1 MAGLGVISPLMPYY
15 AGALDASGLVLG
27 LIFAAFPLARG
38 IFSPY
43 AGALSDRE
51 GRRWFVVA
59 GLLGFAVVSA
69 LYPFAVTAPELFL
82 VRFLHG
88 AAAAVVITVAMAS
101 MAEAAPPGR
110 EGTAMGIFHAAI
122 YLGMATGPFIGG
134 VISEYAGVQGAF
146 TVMALVAGAAGF
158 LAIALP
164 PGTVR
169 PPPPASEHSF
179 CAIAADPGMRGLLVF
194 RAVHALGRGGI
205 LAFVPIFAS
214 TLAIGPK
221 GIGILLFVHIF
232 AIAVLQIPSGERAD
246 HGNKRGLVFA
256 GSVVSSVALL
266 LIPFSGDFVTLL
278 LACSLTSL
286 GTALSMSAAA
296 AMAVQRGRVWGVG
309 ASLGVFNTAFSVGM
323 IISPL
328 LSGVVMDV
336 AGVFGVFWAAGALGL
351 LGSLYFWVMSR
362 EAVPPRRSRVP
373 SVSPGPE
380 PRAGPSRGP
389 GNILRARARVSRP
402 SRLVRR
408 R

>member
-1 MAGLGVISPLMPYY
+1 MAFCAVFVSMAGLGVISPLMPYY
-15 AGALDASGLVLG
+15 ASALDASGLLLG

-59 GLLGFAVVSA
+59 GLLGFALASA
-69 LYPFAVTAPELFL
+69 LYPFAATVPTLFL

-101 MAEAAPPGR
+101 MAEAAAPGR
-110 EGTAMGIFHAAI
+110 EGMAMGIYHTAI

-134 VISEYAGVQGAF
+134 VISEHAGMEGAF
-146 TVMALVAGAAGF
+146 AAMALVAGATGL
-158 LAIALP
+158 LAIGLP
-164 PGTVR
+164 GGTPR
-169 PPPPASEHSF
+169 TAPASSGHSF
-179 CAIAADPGMRGLLVF
+179 RAIATDPGMKGILVF

-214 TLAIGPK
+214 TLAIGAT
-221 GIGILLFVHIF
+221 GVGILLFVHIL

-246 HGNKRGLVFA
+246 HGNRRGLVFA

-266 LIPFSGDFVTLL
+266 LIPFTGDFVTLL

-286 GTALSMSAAA
+286 GTALSMPAAA
-296 AMAVQRGRVWGVG
+296 AMAVQRGKVWGVG
-309 ASLGVFNTAFSVGM
+309 ASLGVFNTAFSIGM

-328 LSGVVMDV
+328 LSGAVMDV
-336 AGVFGVFWAAGALGL
+336 AGVFGVFWTAGTLGL

-362 EAVPPRRSRVP
+362 AAVPPR
-373 SVSPGPE
+373 
-380 PRAGPSRGP
+380 
-389 GNILRARARVSRP
+389 
-402 SRLVRR
+402 
-408 R
+408 